1 MSEIDDLVASVN
13 KKYKTNIVR
22 KASEL
27 KSVEFIPYS
36 SPKMNYL
43 TRGGVPVRRMIEL
56 VGLPQSGKTT
66 TTLDVVANFQKKYPD
81 KYCVYLDA
89 ENTIDKEWGETL
101 GVDWSKVILIQP
113 ESEYGE
119 ELLDMLLDYI
129 RSGKI
134 GLAVLDSA
142 PFIVPKAVQE
152 KGLDEKS
159 YGGNSALMNAFCDK
173 VIPLCKKFECTFLM
187 LNQLRENV
195 GNPYKPYKI
204 PCGTAIAHASSQ
216 ILWFTKGSLL
226 DEKGEEKSSTYSDPV
241 GNVVNVRVEKNKVII
256 REGDTY
262 EAQVFKEEITIFKNG
277 EELYSIQEKD
287 FKIILK
293 IPGDVR
299 KELTSFATEEEAES
313 FCKENGWEWIDENG
327 FMWDMDYEEVDL
339 C

>member
-1 MSEIDDLVASVN
+1 MAEIDNLIAEVN
-13 KKYKTNIVR
+13 KKYKTDIIR
-22 KASEL
+22 KASDL
-27 KSVEFIPYS
+27 KGIEFIPYT
-36 SPKMNYL
+36 SPMMNYL
-43 TRGGVPVRRMIEL
+43 TRGGVPVGRIIEL

-66 TTLDVVANFQKKYPD
+66 TALDIISNFQKKYTD

-159 YGGNSALMNAFCDK
+159 YGGNSALMKSFCDK
-173 VIPLCKKFECTFLM
+173 AVPLCKKVECTFL
-187 LNQLRENV
+187 LINQLRENI
-195 GNPYKPYKI
+195 GNPYKPFKI
-204 PCGTAIAHASSQ
+204 PCGTAIAHACSQ

-226 DEKGEEKSSTYSDPV
+226 DEKYKEVSSGYANPS
-241 GNVVNVRVEKNKVII
+241 GNLVSVKVEKNKVTKNDRRLQTYTLNYSTGVDEIKDTLDLAIMLGII
-256 REGDTY
+256 SQAGAWFKATLKGGKEQKMQGFNGVQEFYYNDLEELEYLRKQVY
-262 EAQVFKEEITIFKNG
+262 EAG
-277 EELYSIQEKD
+277 M
-287 FKIILK
+287 
-293 IPGDVR
+293 
-299 KELTSFATEEEAES
+299 A
-313 FCKENGWEWIDENG
+313 
-327 FMWDMDYEEVDL
+327 
-339 C
+339 

>member
-1 MSEIDDLVASVN
+1 M
-13 KKYKTNIVR
+13 
-22 KASEL
+22 
-27 KSVEFIPYS
+27 
-36 SPKMNYL
+36 
-43 TRGGVPVRRMIEL
+43 GRMIEL

-81 KYCVYLDA
+81 KYSVYLDA

-159 YGGNSALMNAFCDK
+159 YGGNSALMKAFCDK
-173 VIPLCKKFECTFLM
+173 AVPLCKKVECTFLM
-187 LNQLRENV
+187 INQLRENI
-195 GNPYKPYKI
+195 GNMYKPYKI
-204 PCGTAIAHASSQ
+204 PCGTAIAHACSQ

-241 GNVVNVRVEKNKVII
+241 GNVVNVRVEKNKVTKND
-256 REGDTY
+256 RRLDSYTLNYFRGVDDGTDTIDLGIKLNVI
-262 EAQVFKEEITIFKNG
+262 EQSGAWFKVPVSDG
-277 EELYSIQEKD
+277 SEKKLQGRAGVINYFYND
-287 FKIILK
+287 LDEFEWLK
-293 IPGDVR
+293 AKVNER
-299 KELTSFATEEEAES
+299 AME
-313 FCKENGWEWIDENG
+313 
-327 FMWDMDYEEVDL
+327 
-339 C
+339 